1 MMVKEVIE
9 VLTVNTT
16 TDRHWVADSQVMTW
30 PALLSFSS
38 TLVSD
43 VYHHNQV
50 GKHDRGLNT
59 SLFVESTHRQAISIQ
74 TALLSSSPTGIYKH
88 KNQGDAFML

>member
-16 TDRHWVADSQVMTW
+16 TDRHGVADSQVMTW
-30 PALLSFSS
+30 TALLSFSS

-43 VYHHNQV
+43 VYHHNTPITVFKTANQV
-50 GKHDRGLNT
+50 GKHDQGLNT
-59 SLFVESTHRQAISIQ
+59 SLFVFVESTH
-74 TALLSSSPTGIYKH
+74 
-88 KNQGDAFML
+88 